1 MKAPLL
7 VSFTWYF
14 LLALGMA
21 PSPASQN
28 KSIAS
33 PDSAFVAEIS
43 SNKAQFTED
52 TVEIVSRK
60 SPARAKFPMTFER
73 GANGRYVLKAEW
85 SPDSRFFVF
94 STFSSGA
101 HSSWNFR
108 TFVFSVDANKFVSV
122 DDRIKPV
129 TNKDFQLIPLHTLQI
144 ETLNPKGI
152 DFPSLKETIDLATL
166 FPAQSSPAK

>member
-1 MKAPLL
+1 
-7 VSFTWYF
+7 
-14 LLALGMA
+14 MA

-129 TNKDFQLIPLHTLQI
+129 TN
-144 ETLNPKGI
+144 
-152 DFPSLKETIDLATL
+152 
-166 FPAQSSPAK
+166 